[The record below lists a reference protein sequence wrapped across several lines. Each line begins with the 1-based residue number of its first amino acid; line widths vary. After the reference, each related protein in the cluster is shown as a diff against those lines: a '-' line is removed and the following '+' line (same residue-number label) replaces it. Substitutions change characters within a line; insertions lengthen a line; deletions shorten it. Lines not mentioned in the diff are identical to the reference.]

1 MDERLGIGITMGDP
15 FGIGPEIVLKALTDP
30 ALYQRMVPVVFG
42 DPEVLEA
49 SARRFGLALRMHPI
63 DDRKEAEGR
72 VGIIDVVATAPVGK
86 PVNWGAVDA
95 QAGHAAGSAIET
107 AVAWARQG
115 ALDALNTAPISKEAL
130 REGGYRF
137 PGHTEMLTE
146 LFSASGV
153 FTMFV
158 VGQLRVFFLTR
169 HHPLRDAIEL
179 LTVDR
184 VYAGIVRCLELLEEL
199 GINNPTLAVAALNPH
214 AGEHGL
220 LGREEQEVL
229 EPAVARAVE
238 EGHRVVGP
246 VPADAVFYQGRDGRY
261 SGVLSLYHDQGH
273 IATKT
278 LDFYG
283 TVSVTLGLPV
293 IRTSVDHGTAFDIA
307 GKNQANPAGQ
317 RAALQVAVDLARI
330 KRGRT

>member
-1 MDERLGIGITMGDP
+1 MEDRLRIGITMGDP
-15 FGIGPEIVLKALTDP
+15 FGIGPEIVLKSLTDP
-30 ALYQRMVPVVFG
+30 AVYKNMVPVVFG
-42 DPEVLEA
+42 DPEVLEETGRLA
-49 SARRFGLALRMHPI
+49 GLPLKMHPI
-63 DDRKEAEGR
+63 GDLGEAMGHPG
-72 VGIIDVVATAPVGK
+72 VIDVVPTAAVGS
-86 PVNWGAVDA
+86 PITWGAVDA
-95 QAGHAAGSAIET
+95 RAGYAAGSAIEA
-107 AVAWARQG
+107 AVTWARSG
-115 ALDALNTAPISKEAL
+115 FLDALNTAPISKEAL
-130 REGGYRF
+130 REGGYRY

-169 HHPLRDAIEL
+169 HHPLGDAIKL

-184 VYAGIVRCLELLEEL
+184 VYEGIVRCLELLQEM
-199 GINNPTLAVAALNPH
+199 GIQSPTLAVAALNPH

-229 EPAVARAVE
+229 EPAIARARE

-317 RAALQVAVDLARI
+317 RAALDVAVDLARV
-330 KRGRT
+330 KGGRA